1 MLTLALSKGRLLDE
15 TLPLLAHAGI
25 TPTEDLDTT
34 RKLII
39 PTSNPELQLLLVR
52 ATDTPVYVA
61 HGAAQLGVVGVD
73 TLREYASETLYE
85 PLDLRIG
92 RCRLMLAGVAGAAIP
107 TDRIRVATKYVRLT
121 QAYYAAQGVQV
132 EIIKLY
138 GSMELAPLVGLA
150 DYIVDLVSSGGTLRA
165 NGLVPL
171 ALIQDISARLVVNK
185 AAFKLHTAQI
195 RTLLVDLAAAVN
207 ALHPEPA
214 P

>member
-15 TLPLLAHAGI
+15 TLPLLAQVGI
-25 TPTEDLDTT
+25 EPTEDLNHT

-39 PTSNPELQLLLVR
+39 PTSDPALQLLIVR

-61 HGAAQLGVVGVD
+61 HGAAHLGVVGVD
-73 TLREYASETLYE
+73 TLREYASNALYE

-92 RCRLMLAGVAGAAIP
+92 RCRLMLAGVAGAP
-107 TDRIRVATKYVRLT
+107 TPTGMPRIATKYVRLT
-121 QAYYAAQGVQV
+121 QQYYAAQGLQV

-150 DYIVDLVSSGGTLRA
+150 DYIVDLVSSGSTLKA
-165 NGLVPL
+165 NGLTPL

-185 AAFKLHTAQI
+185 AAFKLHNPRI
-195 RTLLVDLAAAVN
+195 RNLLTRLEAAVN
-207 ALHPEPA
+207 TLHPEY
-214 P
+214 